1 MNKFEFANT
10 EWLWLLL
17 ALPLIPIIFGLLL
30 QWRRRK
36 LRRFGCEATLKSL
49 IPEVSIARGWI
60 KIIIFT
66 IAIGFLTLAAARP
79 RTGSKLSSV
88 ESEGREIVFVVDVS
102 NSMLAEDVKPSRME
116 RTRYAL
122 SRLLE
127 NMKEDRVG
135 IVAFAD
141 EAEVILPITADYKMA
156 QAKVRTLSP
165 ELIAY
170 QGTDVG
176 SALEVAMLSFSSST
190 QNNRSRVAILITD
203 GEAHDEGALMRAE
216 RAAAEGI
223 MICAIGI
230 GTPEGEPLIIN
241 GKPMEDENGKMVVTK
256 LNESLLQQIAETTG
270 GIYARSRN
278 DNFGLESIVERLDSI
293 EASRFEVR
301 TFEEYDEQYQWFLG
315 VALLLLIVE
324 MLLLGRRNP
333 LLRGVHLFQPTE
345 DNEKQS

>member
-17 ALPLIPIIFGLLL
+17 ALPLIPIIFGVLL

-49 IPEVSIARGWI
+49 MPDVSIARGWI
-60 KIIIFT
+60 KTIIFT

-230 GTPEGEPLIIN
+230 GTPEGEPLIID

-333 LLRGVHLFQPTE
+333 LLRCLLLFQPTE